1 MDFWHPYHQC
11 TSIDKRA
18 ILPPRYQDTLADTR
32 VARSLEEKLS
42 RDRIG
47 QRFGDYRLI
56 RSLGGGTFGDVYLGE
71 HIYENTQT
79 AVKVF
84 KTQLTSDQFKDFL
97 NEVRMVLLKHPHIVQ
112 VLDFGV
118 SEDDIPF
125 LVMEHAPNG
134 TLLQRHPRGTQLP
147 LATTVTYIKQIAAAL
162 QHAHNQRRI
171 HRDVKPENILI
182 GRNNEILLGDFGI
195 AVVAH
200 NTHSQ
205 RTQETTGTAR
215 YMAPEQWQGK
225 PLPATDQYAL
235 GIVTYEWISGACPF
249 VGDQLQ
255 LMYQHIQGSP
265 PSLREKV
272 PTLSPEVEKV
282 VLKALAKDPKERF
295 PSIEDFASALEQVWQ
310 SQEPTRIIQADR
322 ASVQPRVYVPT
333 QPTSSSSI
341 TPTEGSL
348 EAPSRVQKPASAV
361 KPMGPAS
368 PRPNE
373 TDSPSIIVDQR
384 GNGHFT
390 TIRAAL
396 KAAKNNDRI
405 VVRPGTYREELKLS
419 KPIELVADGPIK
431 QVIIESRRTGN
442 CMLVEADEATVRGF
456 TFRCHAGRSQ
466 GPNPLEGDG
475 LAVIR

>member
-1 MDFWHPYHQC
+1 M
-11 TSIDKRA
+11 
-18 ILPPRYQDTLADTR
+18 
-32 VARSLEEKLS
+32 
-42 RDRIG
+42 
-47 QRFGDYRLI
+47 

-71 HIYENTQT
+71 HIYESTQA

-125 LVMEHAPNG
+125 LVMEHASNG

-147 LATTVTYIKQIAAAL
+147 LAITVTYVKQIAAAL

-182 GRNNEILLGDFGI
+182 GHNNEILLGDFGI

-205 RTQETTGTAR
+205 RTEETIGTAR
-215 YMAPEQWQGK
+215 YMAPEQWRGK

-235 GIVTYEWISGACPF
+235 GIVTYEWISGVCPF
-249 VGDQLQ
+249 VGNQLQ
-255 LMYQHIQGSP
+255 LMYQHIQSSP
-265 PSLREKV
+265 PPLQEKV

-282 VLKALAKDPKERF
+282 ILKALAKDPKERF
-295 PSIEDFASALEQVWQ
+295 PSIEDFASALERVWQ

-333 QPTSSSSI
+333 QP
-341 TPTEGSL
+341 
-348 EAPSRVQKPASAV
+348 AP
-361 KPMGPAS
+361 
-368 PRPNE
+368 
-373 TDSPSIIVDQR
+373 SPSIVP
-384 GNGHFT
+384 T
-390 TIRAAL
+390 EVSPEAL
-396 KAAKNNDRI
+396 REYKNLP
-405 VVRPGTYREELKLS
+405 VL
-419 KPIELVADGPIK
+419 
-431 QVIIESRRTGN
+431 
-442 CMLVEADEATVRGF
+442 
-456 TFRCHAGRSQ
+456 
-466 GPNPLEGDG
+466 
-475 LAVIR
+475 